1 MDKRLEKLK
10 NKAKPKNYNI
20 FNWIS
25 TGIVGYAN
33 LSQRIVE
40 EFSKMTSNEE
50 LNMSGIVDQYAQL
63 EDAFKEKLENKL
75 GYFIEAKY
83 LFYSISKSEN
93 KVDLLKKSWQAF
105 QQNNLLLSNIFNWQ
119 LELLEKYL
127 EQGQEEEILK
137 YIIYVEMNL
146 GKKVNDQRKTFIEW
160 SKEELETILLDD
172 ESSIK
177 IEAKYE
183 DNINKLIAE
192 LLNLDEHPDNFTIY
206 DGALGKGEAML
217 ELKALLPDKEI
228 KFYGQELEANFVEA
242 AKLNYLV
249 HGIHPNDFKFI
260 SGDTLTDEKF
270 SGALK
275 FDNVVMDMPFIRGWD
290 VNLIKEDDAFYQIV
304 SALPSRTKPDYAF
317 VLRGLLHLKDSG
329 TMVAVV
335 PRGALL
341 RGSTEAKIR
350 KRLIELNYLDAV
362 INWTTESDVSKAE
375 KSILVFKKNR
385 TDKNVMFI
393 NVVDN
398 GDNTG
403 MKKVIDI
410 YKKRE
415 KIPQL
420 ASVVSPEIIAKNDY
434 NLYYSRYID
443 MFKAK
448 PLLDLQEQKNKVKAL
463 QDKSQQNSQELANLL
478 QDLTKDIDI
487 NADQVIEMLLK

>member
-1 MDKRLEKLK
+1 M
-10 NKAKPKNYNI
+10 
-20 FNWIS
+20 
-25 TGIVGYAN
+25 
-33 LSQRIVE
+33 
-40 EFSKMTSNEE
+40 
-50 LNMSGIVDQYAQL
+50 
-63 EDAFKEKLENKL
+63 
-75 GYFIEAKY
+75 
-83 LFYSISKSEN
+83 
-93 KVDLLKKSWQAF
+93 
-105 QQNNLLLSNIFNWQ
+105 
-119 LELLEKYL
+119 
-127 EQGQEEEILK
+127 
-137 YIIYVEMNL
+137 
-146 GKKVNDQRKTFIEW
+146 
-160 SKEELETILLDD
+160 
-172 ESSIK
+172 
-177 IEAKYE
+177 
-183 DNINKLIAE
+183 
-192 LLNLDEHPDNFTIY
+192 
-206 DGALGKGEAML
+206 
-217 ELKALLPDKEI
+217 
-228 KFYGQELEANFVEA
+228 
-242 AKLNYLV
+242 
-249 HGIHPNDFKFI
+249 
-260 SGDTLTDEKF
+260 
-270 SGALK
+270 
-275 FDNVVMDMPFIRGWD
+275 
-290 VNLIKEDDAFYQIV
+290 
-304 SALPSRTKPDYAF
+304 
-317 VLRGLLHLKDSG
+317 LHLKDSG